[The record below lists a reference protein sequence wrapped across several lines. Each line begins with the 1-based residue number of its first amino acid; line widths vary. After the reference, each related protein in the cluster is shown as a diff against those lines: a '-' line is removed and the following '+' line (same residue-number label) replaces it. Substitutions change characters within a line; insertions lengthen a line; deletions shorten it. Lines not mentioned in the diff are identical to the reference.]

1 MTYVLAL
8 PCIDVKD
15 TACVEECAMDCIC
28 EGERMI
34 YIHPDECVGCVACA
48 PVCRA
53 EAIYYK
59 DDLPEQWTDYYKTNI
74 EFFDDLDH
82 PVAPRKLVCSQWTTP
97 HGSTAAAEC
106 SAPIS
111 PYRPSQRRPNSD
123 LASRIYPMPG
133 DYAGAPAVDQEMKA
147 LTNHGL

>member
-8 PCIDVKD
+8 PCVDVKD

-34 YIHPDECVGCVACA
+34 YNHPDECVARA

-53 EAIYYK
+53 EAIYYE
-59 DDLPEQWTDYYKTNI
+59 DDLPEQWTAYYKANI

-82 PVAPRKLVCSQWTTP
+82 PVAPRKSVWSQWTT
-97 HGSTAAAEC
+97 HRGSTAAAEC

-111 PYRPSQRRPNSD
+111 PYRPSQRRPSSE
-123 LASRIYPMPG
+123 LASRIYATPG
-133 DYAGAPAVDQEMKA
+133 DYAGGTTVDQEMKA